1 SVRFD
6 PFPLVITKLFH
17 LRYLHVERLSKNIPE
32 SISELLNLQ
41 TLISSCNPL
50 LKTTLPSKIW
60 MMKNLKYISLGRNTY
75 LPSPR
80 INKNLVTVMP
90 NLEKFFGLC
99 YTSCTNEVFSSI
111 PNLKILTIHTP
122 FTFKEAI
129 IPYRLLDMSSLRK
142 LEAFKLFW
150 DKNWENPIKRFV
162 FPTSLRRLTLTFC
175 SKFIWE
181 EISSTFIMLPNLE
194 KLKLKYCGADDDVWI
209 MSDKVIFK
217 SLKLLLLRELNLK
230 RWEASSD
237 NFPNL
242 KRLVLKRCED
252 LQEIPTDFGEICT
265 LESIELHDCSAT
277 SEDSARNIE
286 QEQEDM
292 GNNML
297 KVYIRNSHS
306 KLQFS
311 LKCSSIL

>member
-1 SVRFD
+1 
-6 PFPLVITKLFH
+6 
-17 LRYLHVERLSKNIPE
+17 NIPE

-41 TLISSCNPL
+41 ALISSCNPL
-50 LKTTLPSKIW
+50 LTTTLPSKIW

-99 YTSCTNEVFSSI
+99 YTSCTNEVFSRI
-111 PNLKILTIHTP
+111 PNLKILTIDVP
-122 FTFKEAI
+122 LTFQEEI

-142 LEAFKLFW
+142 LEAFKLSW
-150 DKNWENPIKRFV
+150 DNNWVKRYV
-162 FPTSLRRLTLTFC
+162 FPTSLRRLTLSFC

-194 KLKLKYCGADDDVWI
+194 ELKLKYCEADDDAWI
-209 MSDKVIFK
+209 MSDKDIFK
-217 SLKLLLLRELNLK
+217 SLKLLLLSHLNLK

-242 KRLVLKRCED
+242 KRLVLKKCPD

-277 SEDSARNIE
+277 SEVSARNIE
-286 QEQEDM
+286 QEQKDM
-292 GNNML
+292 ENNIL
-297 KVYIRNSHS
+297 KVYIHNSHRNRRI
-306 KLQFS
+306 F
-311 LKCSSIL
+311 